1 MTELRFY
8 RTEHGEKTVL
18 AGPHART
25 LMPILLIEGSGLT
38 LRKVPIS
45 EEKYMRPAPTSKK
58 TIKGIAK
65 QYRAIGNK
73 LGMSK
78 AAKAFLT
85 SITNAA

>member
-1 MTELRFY
+1 
-8 RTEHGEKTVL
+8 V
-18 AGPHART
+18 
-25 LMPILLIEGSGLT
+25 
-38 LRKVPIS
+38 RKVPIS
-45 EEKYMRPAPTSKK
+45 EERYMRSAPTGKK

-85 SITNAA
+85 SITKAA